1 MLSLTQWQ
9 FLTILTIFWQFLT
22 ILTIFCQLLLIMTMT
37 MTRHENESSKDN
49 DKDNL
54 RDLWDINHSWES
66 EFRTIWVTWQLRV
79 TQDSI
84 CNSCDVLKHSAVW
97 SAQKMPQIRRLSKNL
112 KLSSTHVNLKTCSEF
127 PQIGVCLSGSLQ
139 ATQYSC
145 NESEGWGGRCLRHM
159 GRPLIRLP
167 VALENF
173 LFLQHLF
180 WQKKAWDKTFV
191 SWSTPFLAR
200 PYFSLVSDLVFS
212 GKTKQDASHPSP
224 AACFYLLPDKQRGR
238 EVSIWPELWDIRLIA
253 ARRLSCQFAGCGDIF
268 HSSLFWEKQL
278 T

>member
-1 MLSLTQWQ
+1 MKRMRKTKHSLCHHSLNYTYGQ

-139 ATQYSC
+139 ATQTHAMSQRGEAVAVCVTWADLLSGYQLLWKTFFSC
-145 NESEGWGGRCLRHM
+145 NTFSDKRK
-159 GRPLIRLP
+159 
-167 VALENF
+167 LETK
-173 LFLQHLF
+173 HLYLG
-180 WQKKAWDKTFV
+180 QPH
-191 SWSTPFLAR
+191 SWPGHT
-200 PYFSLVSDLVFS
+200 
-212 GKTKQDASHPSP
+212 SHWYQIS
-224 AACFYLLPDKQRGR
+224 CF
-238 EVSIWPELWDIRLIA
+238 PER
-253 ARRLSCQFAGCGDIF
+253 
-268 HSSLFWEKQL
+268 
-278 T
+278 